1 MDNEHNVPA
10 EMASYPIQQL
20 WSVASGNLQLVP
32 QTRNVLQDSSVITNS
47 ANLFVTVMETVFQTS
62 SVSRMYVKKFVVK
75 METVT
80 RMKFVK
86 EFNVSKAAEETV
98 IVPREKLAK
107 TTNVLILAQRAIVAL
122 TQFACHKITK
132 HSVHVHPD

>member
-10 EMASYPIQQL
+10 GMASYPIQQL
-20 WSVASGNLQLVP
+20 WSVAYGNLQLVP
-32 QTRNVLQDSSVITNS
+32 QTHNVLQDSSVITNS
-47 ANLFVTVMETVFQTS
+47 ANLFVIVMETVFQMN
-62 SVSRMYVKKFVVK
+62 SVSKTCAKKFVEK

-98 IVPREKLAK
+98 IVPQERLVK
-107 TTNVLILAQRAIVAL
+107 TINAL
-122 TQFACHKITK
+122 VRPT
-132 HSVHVHPD
+132 